1 MMHQVY
7 FWLANPGSEA
17 DRARLIEGL
26 RALGAIEEVL
36 SLQIGTPSP
45 EAARDVV
52 DASWDVCETMHFAGL
67 AEQAAYQ
74 VHPAHIAFVD
84 ECAHLWS
91 KVVVYDSVPV

>member
-7 FWLANPGSEA
+7 FWLAHPASEA
-17 DRARLIEGL
+17 DRMRLIEGL
-26 RALGAIEEVL
+26 RALGTIEGVL

-45 EAARDVV
+45 DAARDVV
-52 DASWDVCETMHFAGL
+52 DASWDVSETMHFAGL

-74 VHPAHIAFVD
+74 VHPAHLDFVE
-84 ECAHLWS
+84 ECGHLWS